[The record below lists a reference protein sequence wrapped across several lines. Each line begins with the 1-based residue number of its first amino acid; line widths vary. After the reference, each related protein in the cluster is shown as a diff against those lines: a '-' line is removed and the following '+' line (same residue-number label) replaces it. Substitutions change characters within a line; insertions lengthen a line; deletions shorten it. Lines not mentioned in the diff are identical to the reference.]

1 MSLLSVPTRKHTIML
16 LKSQKKEAKAKI
28 NLMYLNHQSY
38 QKLTLSKKDTVPVA
52 NNKMYQEIM
61 EILLKFPY

>member
-1 MSLLSVPTRKHTIML
+1 ML